1 MEAPIADAAAS
12 NRYEILARLAT
23 GGMAEL
29 FLARATAPDGDV
41 RHVVLKRVLPSRTHD
56 PQFVTMFLDEARL
69 AIQLDHPNIVRVF
82 DIGQLGSSYFFTMEY
97 VHGENVRTVL
107 QRVHGL
113 RRRIPL
119 AHAITIAAG
128 AASGLHHAHDRA
140 DPHGK
145 PLGIVHRDV
154 SPANIMVGFDGAVK
168 LVDFGV
174 AKATVRST
182 ETRAGTIKGK
192 IAYLSPEQCIGN
204 KPVDRRSDVF
214 ALGIV
219 FYELLVVQRLFRR
232 ESDFATMAAI
242 VTDDVPPPSV
252 CRPDIPP
259 ALDAVV
265 MRALAKTPD
274 QRYPTAGAFLDSL
287 EHAARASG
295 VELSVGSLGQYLKE
309 LFGERPEPW
318 IELESQHELPSV
330 VTVTG
335 ESMIVLPPDKPV
347 SQLVSPWGGPGAR
360 TGAGDVASIEAAL
373 IRTVKLHAV
382 PQADDDDFLAP
393 RGVAART
400 AGQLPP
406 DPPTERQPRGEP
418 EDRVEDR
425 PTVIDDRIPDDLDMM
440 TPGDPM
446 LPVTPTVASRA
457 LTPVPQLVRP
467 GTAPPAMG
475 TMHGHT
481 PPMQPVHLGPPGQHT
496 PPVQPM
502 GHGQPP
508 QLTPMPYPPPGG
520 MVPLP
525 PVLPPGYAAG
535 PPPQPGISPWP
546 VEHPTSEIPTTV
558 HFGAPAPP
566 ETGFLARISLKNQ
579 LVLAGVGVILLAL
592 LVRLAVH

>member
-1 MEAPIADAAAS
+1 VEAPSADAAAS

-119 AHAITIAAG
+119 AHAITIVAG

-140 DPHGK
+140 DPQGK

-204 KPVDRRSDVF
+204 RPVDRRSDVF

-219 FYELLVVQRLFRR
+219 CYELLVVQRLFRR

-265 MRALAKTPD
+265 MRALAKAPD
-274 QRYPTAGAFLDSL
+274 QRYPTAGAFLDAL
-287 EHAARASG
+287 DHAARVGG
-295 VELSVGSLGQYLKE
+295 VEPSVGGLGQYLRE

-318 IELESQHELPSV
+318 IELESLHELPSV

-335 ESMIVLPPDKPV
+335 ESMIVLPPDAPV

-382 PQADDDDFLAP
+382 PPADDDDFLAP
-393 RGVAART
+393 RGGAGR
-400 AGQLPP
+400 GQLPP
-406 DPPTERQPRGEP
+406 DPPTERQSRAEP

-440 TPGDPM
+440 TPGEPM
-446 LPVTPTVASRA
+446 LPVTPTVANPA
-457 LTPVPQLVRP
+457 VTPVPQLVRP
-467 GTAPPAMG
+467 GAAPPAMG
-475 TMHGHT
+475 TVHGHT
-481 PPMQPVHLGPPGQHT
+481 PPLQ
-496 PPVQPM
+496 
-502 GHGQPP
+502 
-508 QLTPMPYPPPGG
+508 PYPPPGG
-520 MVPLP
+520 IVPRP
-525 PVLPPGYAAG
+525 PVLPPGYAPAG
-535 PPPQPGISPWP
+535 PPPQPGVSPWP

-558 HFGAPAPP
+558 HFGAPAPLA
-566 ETGFLARISLKNQ
+566 TGFLARISLRNR
-579 LVLAGVGVILLAL
+579 LVLAGVGVIVLAL

>member
-1 MEAPIADAAAS
+1 VEAPSADAAAS

-29 FLARATAPDGDV
+29 FLARATAPDGDA

-140 DPHGK
+140 DPEGK

-154 SPANIMVGFDGAVK
+154 SPANIMVGFEGAVK

-219 FYELLVVQRLFRR
+219 FYELLAVQRLFRR

-242 VTDDVPPPSV
+242 VTDEVPPPSV

-265 MRALAKTPD
+265 MRALAKAPD
-274 QRYPTAGAFLDSL
+274 QRYPTAGAFLDAL
-287 EHAARASG
+287 EHAARVGG
-295 VELSVGSLGQYLKE
+295 VELSVGGLGQYLKE

-318 IELESQHELPSV
+318 IELESLHELPSV

-335 ESMIVLPPDKPV
+335 ESMIVLPPDAPV
-347 SQLVSPWGGPGAR
+347 SQLVSPWGGPAAR

-382 PQADDDDFLAP
+382 PQADDDDFLAVP
-393 RGVAART
+393 RPQMA
-400 AGQLPP
+400 P
-406 DPPTERQPRGEP
+406 DPATERQGAATREVD
-418 EDRVEDR
+418 DRVEDR

-440 TPGDPM
+440 TPGEQM
-446 LPVTPTVASRA
+446 LPVTPTVANRA
-457 LTPVPQLVRP
+457 VTPVPQLTRP
-467 GTAPPAMG
+467 GSGPPPPMP

-481 PPMQPVHLGPPGQHT
+481 PPLQPVHLVHPGHHT
-496 PPVQPM
+496 PPPQLV
-502 GHGQPP
+502 PP
-508 QLTPMPYPPPGG
+508 SPHLTPMPYPPPGVSG
-520 MVPLP
+520 GPVPRP
-525 PVLPPGYAAG
+525 PVLPPGYAPAG
-535 PPPQPGISPWP
+535 PPPQPGVTPWP
-546 VEHPTSEIPTTV
+546 IEHPTSEIPTTV
-558 HFGAPAPP
+558 HFGPPPAPA
-566 ETGFLARISLKNQ
+566 TGFVARISLKNR
-579 LVLAGVGVILLAL
+579 LVLAGIGVIVLAL
-592 LVRLAVH
+592 LLRLAVH